1 MYARQA
7 AKQEIQS
14 KNGLSINV
22 LNAKEK
28 RKRIMHDSRHDSVGQ
43 TTPWDFGP
51 GIKTLKLSMVL
62 LVYLFS
68 TDDEKISVFEKR
80 SFNKTIGSIAE
91 FTVADKKE
99 LETLLDVLPTASYVL
114 RYIQSNE
121 LSEGVV
127 TAAIKFLK
135 EDVGLN
141 KQDLKLLDDF
151 TAKYKGLDQ

>member
-1 MYARQA
+1 
-7 AKQEIQS
+7 
-14 KNGLSINV
+14 
-22 LNAKEK
+22 
-28 RKRIMHDSRHDSVGQ
+28 
-43 TTPWDFGP
+43 
-51 GIKTLKLSMVL
+51 MVL

-68 TDDEKISVFEKR
+68 TDDEKISVFEKC